1 MKPTLKVALWSALY
15 FAVHSATASLRAK
28 DAAAN
33 LVGERNRN
41 GWFRLIYSIFAL
53 GSLGALFFAARALP
67 DHKWYRAKG
76 VGLVFTTT
84 LQLLGAAM
92 ALDAVRRVRANR
104 LLGGENALSWLDGK
118 DEPMPPE
125 GQTPRANELSSH
137 RDLKGDGVFAL
148 SRNALNFAVIPIF
161 CAWPRMTRNYATFC
175 AVMTAYC
182 ALGSW
187 LTERRMSAR
196 YGDDWQNYKK
206 SGVPFLIPSFPKK
219 RRATRR
225 QLNV

>member
-1 MKPTLKVALWSALY
+1 MKSTFKVALWSASY
-15 FAVHSATASLRAK
+15 FAVHSATASFRAK
-28 DAAAN
+28 DAATK

-41 GWFRLIYSIFAL
+41 GWFRLAYSGIAL
-53 GSLGALFFAARALP
+53 ISLGALFFAARALP
-67 DHKWYRAKG
+67 DKKWYHAKG
-76 VGLVFTTT
+76 FGLVFTTT
-84 LQLLGAAM
+84 LQLIGAIM
-92 ALDAVRRVRANR
+92 AFDAARRVRANR
-104 LLGGENALSWLDGK
+104 LLGGENALNWLGGN

-125 GQTPRANELSSH
+125 GQTPRADEMSDK
-137 RDLKGDGVFAL
+137 RDLEKDGVFAL

-187 LTERRMSAR
+187 LSERRMSAR
-196 YGDDWQNYKK
+196 YGADWQNYKK

-219 RRATRR
+219 DAARGD
-225 QLNV
+225 N

>member
-1 MKPTLKVALWSALY
+1 MKPPFKVALWSASY
-15 FAVHSATASLRAK
+15 FAIHSVTASFRAK
-28 DAAAN
+28 NAAAN
-33 LVGERNRN
+33 FIGTRNRD
-41 GWFRLIYSIFAL
+41 GWFRLIYSGIAL

-67 DHKWYRAKG
+67 DKKWYHAKG
-76 VGLVFTTT
+76 FGLLATSA
-84 LQLLGAAM
+84 LQLAGAAL
-92 ALDAVRRVRANR
+92 AFDAVRRVRANR
-104 LLGGENALSWLDGK
+104 LLGGENALNWLNGK

-125 GQTPRANELSSH
+125 GQTPRADELGDK
-137 RDLKGDGVFAL
+137 RDLKKDGAFAL

-196 YGDDWQNYKK
+196 YGADWENYKK

-219 RRATRR
+219 DAA
-225 QLNV
+225 NSED